1 MKVAAPANDKFVVF
15 DGKYVFDIQGQK
27 IPLEGGWRQTGSG
40 NAVEGFE
47 SALKFIFE
55 IEQLQEDYSYPKLAT
70 YEVTKDRRPWARGN
84 PMSSPV

>member
-1 MKVAAPANDKFVVF
+1 MKVAAPENDKFVVF
-15 DGKYVFDIQGQK
+15 DGKDVLDVQGQK
-27 IPLEGGWRQTGSG
+27 IPLEGGWGQTGSG

-47 SALKFIFE
+47 SALNFIFE

-70 YEVTKDRRPWARGN
+70 YEVTKVRRIWAREN